1 MAVDPL
7 SDVVFRISISNKFKN
22 MNNVSIKCL
31 KSEKIES
38 GACHGQ
44 FLINSLRPGQGI
56 SIGNQLR
63 RVLLGDLGGVAIS
76 AVRIAGVSHEF
87 STIPGVREDILE
99 ILLNLKGIVFKSKT
113 QDVQFGRL
121 KIQGP
126 VVITADLIQLPSNLE
141 IVNSNHYIATLST
154 SNILEIEFKFEYGT
168 GYHLAS
174 QNFSDETDNYLQ
186 LDTIFMPVQKVDFKI
201 ENVYDNANNITER
214 VFLDIWTNGSI
225 SPNEALKSAAKIV
238 IDLFTLLIN
247 NKDNN
252 EENQFE
258 SKTRS
263 ISIEPYT
270 NIAIEE
276 LQLSVRAYNCLK
288 KAQINTVGDLLQYSP
303 EKLQELKNFGRK
315 SADEVFSTLKNK
327 LGIILK

>member
-1 MAVDPL
+1 MDN
-7 SDVVFRISISNKFKN
+7 I
-22 MNNVSIKCL
+22 SIKCL

-44 FLINSLRPGQGI
+44 FLINSLGPGQGI
-56 SIGNQLR
+56 TIGNQLR
-63 RVLLGDLGGVAIS
+63 RVLLGDLGGIAIS

-99 ILLNLKGIVFKSKT
+99 ILLNLKGIVFKSNTKN
-113 QDVQFGRL
+113 VQFGRL

-126 VVITADLIQLPSNLE
+126 AVITADLIQLPSNLE
-141 IVNSNHYIATLST
+141 IVNPNHYITTIST
-154 SNILEIEFKFEYGT
+154 SNILEIEFKFEYGN
-168 GYHLAS
+168 GYTLAS
-174 QNFSDETDNYLQ
+174 QTFLDESENYLQ

-201 ENVYDNANNITER
+201 ENVYDNSNNISER

-225 SPNEALKSAAKIV
+225 SPNEALESASQVI
-238 IDLFTLLIN
+238 IDLFTSLIN
-247 NKDNN
+247 NN
-252 EENQFE
+252 ENEKNPLE
-258 SKTRS
+258 VKTSS

-288 KAQINTVGDLLQYSP
+288 KAQIDTVGDLLQYSP

-315 SADEVFSTLKNK
+315 SADEVFHTLKNK

>member
-1 MAVDPL
+1 
-7 SDVVFRISISNKFKN
+7 
-22 MNNVSIKCL
+22 MNNISIKCL
-31 KSEKIES
+31 KSEKIQS
-38 GACHGQ
+38 GACYGQ
-44 FLINSLRPGQGI
+44 FIIDSLRPGQGI
-56 SIGNQLR
+56 TIGNQLR
-63 RVLLGDLGGVAIS
+63 RVLLGDLGGIAIS
-76 AVRIAGVSHEF
+76 AIRIAGVTHEF

-99 ILLNLKGIVFKSKT
+99 ILLNLKGIVLKSKT
-113 QDVQFGRL
+113 QANQLGRL

-126 VVITADLIQLPSNLE
+126 SVITADLIQLPPTLE
-141 IVNSNHYIATLST
+141 IVNPNHYIATIST
-154 SNILEIEFKFEYGT
+154 SNLLEIEFKFEYGT
-168 GYHLAS
+168 GYKLAS
-174 QNFSDETDNYLQ
+174 QTFCDEGENYLQ

-201 ENVYDNANNITER
+201 ENVYDTFNNISER
-214 VFLDIWTNGSI
+214 LFIDIWTNGSI
-225 SPNEALKSAAKIV
+225 SPNEALESASQII
-238 IDLFTLLIN
+238 IDLFTSLID
-247 NKDNN
+247 NKNMS
-252 EENQFE
+252 ETSQLKPKAE
-258 SKTRS
+258 S

>member
-1 MAVDPL
+1 MDN
-7 SDVVFRISISNKFKN
+7 I
-22 MNNVSIKCL
+22 SIKCL
-31 KSEKIES
+31 KSEKIDS

-44 FLINSLRPGQGI
+44 FLISSLEPGQGI
-56 SIGNQLR
+56 TIGNQLR
-63 RVLLGDLGGVAIS
+63 RVLLNDLGGVSIS

-113 QDVQFGRL
+113 QTPQFGRL

-126 VVITADLIQLPSNLE
+126 VVVTADLIQLPSNLE
-141 IVNSNHYIATLST
+141 IINSNHYIMTIST

-168 GYHLAS
+168 GYKLAS
-174 QNFSDETDNYLQ
+174 QTFLEENENYLQ

-201 ENVYDNANNITER
+201 ENVYDNNNNITER
-214 VFLDIWTNGSI
+214 VFLDLWTNGSI
-225 SPNEALKSAAKIV
+225 SPNEALKSAAQIT
-238 IDLFTLLIN
+238 IDLFALLLEKKN
-247 NKDNN
+247 NN
-252 EENQFE
+252 EKDELDP
-258 SKTRS
+258 KPRS

>member
-1 MAVDPL
+1 MNN
-7 SDVVFRISISNKFKN
+7 ISITF
-22 MNNVSIKCL
+22 L
-31 KSEKIES
+31 KSQKIQT

-44 FLINSLRPGQGI
+44 FVINSLRPGQGI
-56 SIGNQLR
+56 TIGNQLR

-76 AVRIAGVSHEF
+76 SVRIAGITHEF

-99 ILLNLKGIVFKSKT
+99 ILLNLKGIVFKSKS
-113 QDVQFGRL
+113 QDTQFGRL

-126 VVITADLIQLPSNLE
+126 SVVTADLIQLPSDLE
-141 IVNSNHYIATLST
+141 IVNTNHYIATIST
-154 SNILEIEFKFEYGT
+154 ANILEIEFKFEYGT
-168 GYHLAS
+168 GYRLAS
-174 QNFSDETDNYLQ
+174 QTFLDEDDNYLQ

-201 ENVYDNANNITER
+201 ENVYDAVNNISER
-214 VFLDIWTNGSI
+214 LLLDIWTNGSI
-225 SPNEALKSAAKIV
+225 LPNEALEYAAQII

-247 NKDNN
+247 NKNMN
-252 EENQFE
+252 ETNQLE
-258 SKTRS
+258 AKSES

>member
-1 MAVDPL
+1 
-7 SDVVFRISISNKFKN
+7 
-22 MNNVSIKCL
+22 MNNISIKCL
-31 KSEKIES
+31 RSEKIES
-38 GACHGQ
+38 GSSHGQ
-44 FLINSLRPGQGI
+44 FLINSLKPGQGI
-56 SIGNQLR
+56 TIGNQLR
-63 RVLLGDLGGVAIS
+63 RVLLGDLGSIAIS
-76 AVRIAGVSHEF
+76 AVRIAGVNHEF

-99 ILLNLKGIVFKSKT
+99 ILLNLKGIIFKSKT
-113 QDVQFGRL
+113 KNTQFGRL

-126 VVITADLIQLPSNLE
+126 IVVTADLIQIPSDLE
-141 IVNSNHYIATLST
+141 IVNPNHYITTIST

-168 GYHLAS
+168 GYKLAS
-174 QNFSDETDNYLQ
+174 HIFTEDNDNFLQ
-186 LDTIFMPVQKVDFKI
+186 LDTIFMPVQKVDFNI
-201 ENVYDNANNITER
+201 ENIYDSTNNLTER
-214 VFLDIWTNGSI
+214 VFIDIWTNGSI
-225 SPNEALKSAAKIV
+225 SPAEALKSAAQII
-238 IDLFTLLIN
+238 IDLFSLLIID
-247 NKDNN
+247 KKTN
-252 EENQFE
+252 EKEKLQI
-258 SKTRS
+258 KTHS